1 MISRGETIVDVQRA
15 CDEPDIPDAKNI
27 RECVVSAII
36 AANGAAMDR
45 SEVSVRVVDIE
56 EMRALNREYRDKDE
70 PTNVLSF
77 PAGEITGLPDDEG
90 GVLGD
95 VVICA
100 AIVRDEAV
108 EQKKALADHW
118 RHMLV
123 HGTLHLFGYDHM
135 TDAEATE
142 MEGLEVRILTSL
154 GVADPYRVQ

>member
-1 MISRGETIVDVQRA
+1 VISRGETIVDVQLA
-15 CDEPDIPDAKNI
+15 CDDPDIPDAEKI
-27 RECVVSAII
+27 REWVVSAI
-36 AANGAAMDR
+36 AAADAAAMDR
-45 SEVSVRVVDIE
+45 SEVSVRVVDVE
-56 EMRALNREYRDKDE
+56 EMQTLNREYRDKDE

-108 EQKKALADHW
+108 EQNKALADHW

-123 HGTLHLFGYDHM
+123 HGTLHLLGYDHM